1 MTQTQLLTDRQNR
14 ADLEQLWDHVLDS
27 QNADTSRKYLKKLSP
42 KPSLNP
48 AKIPVKEHLRLASV
62 VALSSNGAC
71 GAIILTNKHCLE
83 QVHLGGN
90 KFSMFHSRTIVIS
103 GEQ

>member
-1 MTQTQLLTDRQNR
+1 MKLRMNSVQNRSKNRPAKSGTNSHAHRQNR

-42 KPSLNP
+42 KQSLNP

-71 GAIILTNKHCLE
+71 GAIISQKYYEILE
-83 QVHLGGN
+83 
-90 KFSMFHSRTIVIS
+90 IS
-103 GEQ
+103 